1 MNVKCK
7 FHNTIPIPPPK
18 KTKKKPKKRFLL
30 FFWVV
35 CFDVYRCL
43 ISGECP
49 NLSNRKCL
57 NFLAYDLNIVGG
69 ELELCDE
76 GLSERRLF
84 LKVIKKNPSVIFDC
98 PLFKYEP
105 CRTSVRNSR
114 CDRIIHECVYR

>member
-1 MNVKCK
+1 MNEKYK

-18 KTKKKPKKRFLL
+18 KTKKTKKTFFCC

-76 GLSERRLF
+76 GLSERRLCV
-84 LKVIKKNPSVIFDC
+84 KVIKCVNPSVIFNC
-98 PLFKYEP
+98 PLFKD
-105 CRTSVRNSR
+105 SV
-114 CDRIIHECVYR
+114 